1 MVLLNA
7 EHLVKNYTEK
17 PLLQDV
23 SLAVETGEKVGII
36 GVNGTG
42 KSTLLKILAGAEEPE
57 AGRITRAAGLRT
69 GYLPQN
75 PDFDPAFTVLEQAL
89 SMIPAGERE
98 EKAYLCKSLLTR
110 LQAGDYHAPVGQL
123 SGCSSPMRIFKKVD
137 LPQPLGPMMPMRS
150 SRSRL

>member
-69 GYLPQN
+69 GDLPQN

-89 SMIPAGERE
+89 LQIEEVERYE
-98 EKAYLCKSLLTR
+98 DGL
-110 LQAGDYHAPVGQL
+110 DY
-123 SGCSSPMRIFKKVD
+123 
-137 LPQPLGPMMPMRS
+137 QPEGR
-150 SRSRL
+150 RG